1 MAANKNIS
9 LNLKDTRILIE
20 LIERGLAYTNAH
32 YRDYKKMNRVADEIY
47 TQLEEQGIK
56 SF

>member
-1 MAANKNIS
+1 MAANKIIS
-9 LNLKDTRILIE
+9 LDLKDARILIE
-20 LIERGLAYTNAH
+20 LIDRGLTYTNAH

-56 SF
+56 TF

>member
-9 LNLKDTRILIE
+9 LNLKDSRILVE
-20 LIERGLAYTNAH
+20 LIDRGLAYTNAH
-32 YRDYKKMNRVADEIY
+32 YRDYRKMNRVADEIY

-56 SF
+56 TF